1 MRLTAAEA
9 QPLARF
15 GSCGHGWG
23 HTFDLPSIFPWGHT
37 FDLPSAPEGKIGGV
51 TPSWRRR
58 VGIEPTFRRFRA
70 ETTVLKTAEATRPHS
85 PPERA
90 RKDNICAVIWIA
102 AALGAIVG
110 SFLNVVIHRYPRE
123 ESIVFP
129 PSRCPHCGTHIK
141 PYDNVPILAW
151 LWLRGRCRACRQPI
165 AARYPLVEL
174 ANALFYA
181 AVFQRTGPTPGFLAV
196 AALVSMT
203 IVLIYIDLDIQIL
216 PDVIDLPG
224 VAIGLLIGATH
235 MGALYPELLLSK
247 TLLESVAGAAAGA
260 GVLLAIALS
269 YRLIRKVEGMGMGDV
284 KMMAMLGA
292 VIGWEPLFPLFLI
305 ASVTGA
311 LTGLFI
317 AARSASRMQVAVPFG
332 VFLGL
337 AFLVVLFFGPTLWD
351 LWMKLLLGG

>member
-1 MRLTAAEA
+1 MIWLAA
-9 QPLARF
+9 
-15 GSCGHGWG
+15 
-23 HTFDLPSIFPWGHT
+23 
-37 FDLPSAPEGKIGGV
+37 V
-51 TPSWRRR
+51 
-58 VGIEPTFRRFRA
+58 
-70 ETTVLKTAEATRPHS
+70 
-85 PPERA
+85 
-90 RKDNICAVIWIA
+90 
-102 AALGAIVG
+102 LGAIVG

-129 PSRCPHCGTHIK
+129 PSRCPHCGTRIK

-151 LWLRGRCRACRQPI
+151 LWLRGRCRACREPI
-165 AARYPLVEL
+165 TARYPLVEL

-181 AVFQRTGPTPGFLAV
+181 AAFQRTGPTPGFLV
-196 AALVSMT
+196 IAALVSMT

-235 MGALYPELLLSK
+235 LGASYPDLMLAR

-260 GVLLAIALS
+260 GVLLAIALA
-269 YRLIRKVEGMGMGDV
+269 YKLVRKIEGMGMGDV

-311 LTGLFI
+311 LVGLFV
-317 AARSASRMQVAVPFG
+317 AAKSEARMQVAVPFG

-351 LWMKLLLGG
+351 LWMTLLLGG

>member
-1 MRLTAAEA
+1 M
-9 QPLARF
+9 
-15 GSCGHGWG
+15 
-23 HTFDLPSIFPWGHT
+23 
-37 FDLPSAPEGKIGGV
+37 
-51 TPSWRRR
+51 
-58 VGIEPTFRRFRA
+58 
-70 ETTVLKTAEATRPHS
+70 
-85 PPERA
+85 
-90 RKDNICAVIWIA
+90 IWIA

-141 PYDNVPILAW
+141 PYDNVPVLAW
-151 LWLRGRCRACRQPI
+151 LWLRGRCRACREPI
-165 AARYPLVEL
+165 TARYPLVEL

-181 AVFQRTGPTPGFLAV
+181 AAFQRTGPTWGFLAV

-224 VAIGLLIGATH
+224 VVIGLIIGATH
-235 MGALYPELLLSK
+235 LGALYPDLMLSK
-247 TLLESVAGAAAGA
+247 TLLESIVGAAVGA
-260 GVLLAIALS
+260 GVLLVIALT
-269 YRLIRKVEGMGMGDV
+269 YKLIRKMEGMGLGDV

-305 ASVTGA
+305 ASVAGA
-311 LTGLFI
+311 LVGLFV
-317 AARSASRMQVAVPFG
+317 AAKSAAGMQVAVPFG